1 MRERKQVV
9 VIGAGFGGLQAAQSV
24 ASSGADVLLID
35 RNNYHTFVPLL
46 YQVATG
52 QLEPEKVAYPART
65 ISRRHSNIRFLMAE
79 AQQVNL
85 ATQRITTDRGV
96 IAYDYLV
103 LATGSQTQFLGIAG
117 AAEYAFPLRTLE
129 EAVALR
135 NHLFACFEQADQ
147 EADSLH
153 RQQLLTIVIVG
164 GGATGVEM
172 AGALVEV
179 IQGRVRHD
187 YPTLDLRQVRLI
199 LVQSGD
205 RMLPDLPQQ
214 LGVYTNKKLRKL
226 GVEVHLHTKV
236 CQVTPGSVHLQTHE
250 VIPAATVIWT
260 AGLEASLPETSE
272 ELTQASK
279 RKLRVHPT
287 LQLHEYSNVYAIGDL
302 AHIEQNGKPLT
313 GVAPEALQQGVAVAR
328 NIKRQLKGQAPK
340 PFSYFNK
347 GRLAIIGCYSGVGK
361 IGAWAMT
368 GFLPWFMWLAVH
380 LVYLPGYRSRL
391 LILISWLHGYILGDR
406 PVRAIFS
413 VKEADTKTRQSLPK
427 VKRQFF
433 Q

>member
-1 MRERKQVV
+1 MRERKQIV

-103 LATGSQTQFLGIAG
+103 LATGSQTQFLGIPG
-117 AAEYAFPLRTLE
+117 AAEHAFPMRTLE

-179 IQGRVRHD
+179 IRGRVRPITPLSI
-187 YPTLDLRQVRLI
+187 YARL
-199 LVQSGD
+199 
-205 RMLPDLPQQ
+205 
-214 LGVYTNKKLRKL
+214 N
-226 GVEVHLHTKV
+226 
-236 CQVTPGSVHLQTHE
+236 
-250 VIPAATVIWT
+250 
-260 AGLEASLPETSE
+260 
-272 ELTQASK
+272 
-279 RKLRVHPT
+279 
-287 LQLHEYSNVYAIGDL
+287 
-302 AHIEQNGKPLT
+302 
-313 GVAPEALQQGVAVAR
+313 
-328 NIKRQLKGQAPK
+328 
-340 PFSYFNK
+340 
-347 GRLAIIGCYSGVGK
+347 
-361 IGAWAMT
+361 
-368 GFLPWFMWLAVH
+368 
-380 LVYLPGYRSRL
+380 
-391 LILISWLHGYILGDR
+391 
-406 PVRAIFS
+406 
-413 VKEADTKTRQSLPK
+413 
-427 VKRQFF
+427 
-433 Q
+433 